1 MRYLSHDMK
10 ASFAAICVSCAITAP
25 PLASAQPPQTPVE
38 ETVSFA
44 SHAPV
49 SPKGLE
55 QIRAGMMTPLDIS
68 PTVLSVILW
77 DEAKLP
83 APPVRN
89 TVSDV
94 RVFGELNTFQK

>member
-10 ASFAAICVSCAITAP
+10 ASFAAICVSCAIAAP
-25 PLASAQPPQTPVE
+25 PLAAAQPPVD
-38 ETVSFA
+38 ETLWFA
-44 SHAPV
+44 NHAPV

-94 RVFGELNTFQK
+94 RVFGELNTFQT